1 MEKSKRKRGPSK
13 PIHISKDDGT
23 ADDQKLSKKLSE
35 QARWI
40 SDTGHRSI
48 IFFNKDGSPF
58 DETEFHVPAGGEVI
72 SGPLKTDVDKGDEF
86 HYTIVGTAGT
96 TDPVI
101 IIDN

>member
-1 MEKSKRKRGPSK
+1 MAKSKKKTGPTK

-23 ADDQKLSKKLSE
+23 ANDQRLSKGLLE

-40 SDTGHRSI
+40 SDTGNRSI

-58 DETEFHVPAGGEVI
+58 GDTEFHVPAGGEVI
-72 SGPLKTDVDKGDEF
+72 SGPLRTGVHKGDEF

-96 TDPVI
+96 SDPVI

>member
-1 MEKSKRKRGPSK
+1 MPKSRRKRGPSK

-23 ADDQKLSKKLSE
+23 ANDQRLSKGNAE

-40 SDTGHRSI
+40 SDTGKKSI

-58 DETEFHVPAGGEVI
+58 DDTEFHVPAGGEVL
-72 SGPLKTDVDKGDEF
+72 SGPLKSSVKAGDQF
-86 HYTIVGTAGT
+86 NYTVVGTKGT